1 MSRHIHNY
9 STQNCN
15 ARVMKKSARFAFI
28 LVLACAAQAI
38 AQTPP
43 AIAEKQFQA
52 IRVATAPVVD
62 GVLDDAVWQQ
72 AEPITDFH
80 QIRPGDGT
88 EPSEPTEVY
97 VIYTEDAL
105 YIGARM
111 ADSEPALIAAP
122 TIRHGQGLG
131 PDDRLVVIIDPFNT
145 RRTGYRFETNLN
157 AVRHDALYQ
166 SVSSFSGDWQTIWDT
181 QTSRDENGWNAEI
194 EIPFKSLP
202 FDPTTETWG
211 FNFGR
216 GIRRRGEELAWVSYN
231 RGYNAGILGA
241 MTGMSG
247 MDQGVGLDI
256 VPSFSLSQNK
266 RHALNVSD
274 KSEQPSLDAFY
285 RLTSS
290 LNAALTINTDFSAT
304 EVDNR
309 QVNLTRFNL
318 FFPEKR
324 DFFLNDSDLF
334 QFGNISNSGNNA
346 VSAAARENARPYF
359 SRKIGLSATGAPV
372 DVNYGGR
379 ISGRLG
385 RFNIGTLAIRQD
397 EFGAVD
403 ASNLFIAR
411 GSANVF
417 EESNI
422 GFILT
427 DGNPGSN
434 LDNTVVGADFRY
446 LNTRLTSG
454 RQIEGDAW
462 FQQSETTGL
471 NGDDTAFGFGLR
483 SPNNTGVR
491 GGVGYKEVQRN
502 FNPAMG
508 FVNRTNIKD
517 MFGDVGYTHYFGGS
531 FLQTAYTGI
540 DAERIEVING
550 GLQSQV
556 VQWRVLEME
565 ANTRDRMGI
574 QFQQSREVVVVPF
587 TLYAEPGRTVVMQPG
602 DYRFNEQSIGF
613 NTANQRTFS
622 GGLRL
627 TTGDFYNGTR
637 NNFNTSFTWTQSRY
651 FLMSINYDWND
662 IELPQG
668 AFTTRLSSLST
679 QVAFSSQLF
688 WVSLLQYDNVS
699 EEFGI
704 NTRLQWIPK
713 AGQEGFIVLNY
724 NLQDKDKDNTF
735 HSAAADLSIKFKYTF
750 RY

>member
-1 MSRHIHNY
+1 M
-9 STQNCN
+9 
-15 ARVMKKSARFAFI
+15 MKSNRSI
-28 LVLACAAQAI
+28 SLLVLLCATQVQAQN
-38 AQTPP
+38 PP
-43 AIAEKQFQA
+43 AETQKEFRAV
-52 IRVATAPVVD
+52 RVDTAPTVD

-80 QIRPGDGT
+80 QIRPGDGAT
-88 EPSEPTEVY
+88 PSEATVVY
-97 VIYTEDAL
+97 VVYTEDAL

-111 ADSEPALIAAP
+111 SDSDPALIAAP

-131 PDDRLVVIIDPFNT
+131 PDDRLVVILDPFNT

-166 SVSSFSGDWQTIWDT
+166 SVSSFSSDWQTIWDT
-181 QTSRDENGWNAEI
+181 KTSRDANGWNAEI

-202 FDPTTETWG
+202 FDPTTESWG

-216 GIRRRGEELAWVSYN
+216 GIRRRGEEMAWVSYN
-231 RGYNAGILGA
+231 RGYNAGILGT

-256 VPSFSLSQNK
+256 VPSLSVTQNK
-266 RHALNVSD
+266 RHALNVTHYN
-274 KSEQPSLDAFY
+274 EQPSLDAFY
-285 RLTSS
+285 RLTPS
-290 LNAALTINTDFSAT
+290 LNAALTLNTDFSAT

-359 SRKIGLSATGAPV
+359 SRKIGLSAGGAPV
-372 DVNYGGR
+372 DINYGGR
-379 ISGRLG
+379 ISGRVG
-385 RFNIGTLAIRQD
+385 RWNIGTLAIRQD
-397 EFGAVD
+397 AFGPVD

-411 GSANVF
+411 GSVNVF
-417 EESNI
+417 EESNL

-434 LDNTVVGADFRY
+434 VDNSVGGLDFRY

-454 RQIEGDAW
+454 RQIEADAW
-462 FQQSETTGL
+462 FQQSDTAGL
-471 NGDDTAFGFGLR
+471 NGDDTAFGLGLR
-483 SPNNTGVR
+483 SPNSTGVR
-491 GGVGYKEVQRN
+491 GGVGYKEVEQN

-508 FVNRTNIKD
+508 FVNRTNIRD
-517 MFGDVGYTHYFGGS
+517 VFGDVGYTHFFGGGP
-531 FLQTAYTGI
+531 LQTLYTGI
-540 DAERIEVING
+540 DAERIETLGG
-550 GLQSQV
+550 GLQSESFIF
-556 VQWRVLEME
+556 RLLEVE
-565 ANTRDRMGI
+565 ASTRDYASLRY
-574 QFQQSREVVVVPF
+574 QQNREVVLAPF
-587 TLYAEPGRTVVMQPG
+587 TLYAEPGRAVIVQPG
-602 DYRFNEQSIGF
+602 DYDFDDATITVG
-613 NTANQRTFS
+613 TANQRRYAGS
-622 GGLRL
+622 LGL

-637 NNFNTSFTWTQSRY
+637 TNYNAAFQWSQSRY
-651 FLMSINYDWND
+651 FRASLNYDWNA

-668 AFTTRLSSLST
+668 DFTTRLVSLNT

-699 EEFGI
+699 EELGI

-724 NLQDKDKDNTF
+724 NLQDKDKDDTF
-735 HSAAADLSIKFKYTF
+735 HSAAADLSIKFKYTL